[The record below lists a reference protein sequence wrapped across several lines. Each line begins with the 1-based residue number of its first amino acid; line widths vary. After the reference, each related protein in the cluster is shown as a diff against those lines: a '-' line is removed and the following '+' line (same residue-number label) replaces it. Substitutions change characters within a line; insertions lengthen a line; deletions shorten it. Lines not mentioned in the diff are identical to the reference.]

1 MGVIN
6 VITVECGFYS
16 ANTYIVY
23 DDKTLDAVIVDAGGD
38 YKKIINKVKSRS
50 LNIRALLLTHGHF
63 DHILSAKEMQDNNI
77 KVYVHEDD
85 AEKLQENTYSK
96 FGVRFSKL
104 QADVFIKEGNLKFG
118 SIDVDVIHTPGH
130 SKGGVCYIIGGNIFS
145 GDSLFR
151 LNIGRTDFTDGDYN
165 ALMHS
170 LCNKLFV
177 LDKDYTV
184 YPGHGDST
192 TLFFEKE
199 NNPYN
204 IK

>member
-1 MGVIN
+1 MSVIK

-23 DDKTLDAVIVDAGGD
+23 DDKTLDAVIIDAGGD
-38 YKKIINKVKSRS
+38 YKKIINKANECS
-50 LNIRALLLTHGHF
+50 LKIHALLLTHGHF
-63 DHILSAKEMQDNNI
+63 DHILSAKEMQDNGI
-77 KVYVHEDD
+77 RVYVHRDD
-85 AEKLQENTYSK
+85 AEKLQKNTYSNFNIGFK
-96 FGVRFSKL
+96 KL
-104 QADVFIKEGNLKFG
+104 CADVLIEEGNLKFE
-118 SIDVDVIHTPGH
+118 SIDIKVIHTPGH

-177 LDKDYTV
+177 LDKDYVV

-199 NNPYN
+199 NNPY